1 MTDEPVDRL
10 KNRLANRC
18 TNGQGFGETEGITV
32 NKRKE
37 KQIKGPTNR
46 QKERKTNRQTNMTF
60 LPFVNYLFFFWC
72 WDPALQHKQY
82 QLDLA

>member
-10 KNRLANRC
+10 KKRLANRC
-18 TNGQGFGETEGITV
+18 TNGQGFGETEGITE

-46 QKERKTNRQTNMTF
+46 QKERKTNRQINMTF
-60 LPFVNYLFFFWC
+60 LPFVNYIFLLVLGSSTT
-72 WDPALQHKQY
+72 A
-82 QLDLA
+82 